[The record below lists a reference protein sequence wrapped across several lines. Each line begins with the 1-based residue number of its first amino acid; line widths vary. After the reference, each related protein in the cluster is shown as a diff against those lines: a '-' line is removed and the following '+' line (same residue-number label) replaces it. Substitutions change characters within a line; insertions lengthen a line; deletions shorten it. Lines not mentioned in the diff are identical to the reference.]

1 MEAPRRRLR
10 ALQRHVAA
18 PERAAKDSADA
29 TALTAES
36 ADVAGFDVSEAE
48 TIEAHRYLFDL
59 QGVRA
64 LPLASPPRRAAARAH
79 AARAVSASWRR

>member
-29 TALTAES
+29 SALTAES
-36 ADVAGFDVSEAE
+36 ADVSEAERE

-64 LPLASPPRRAAARAH
+64 LLWRASAPLLRVALH
-79 AARAVSASWRR
+79 